1 MSANRLLAF
10 SSSRVGKGGYLETAL
25 PIVKEFLGDKVLNIA
40 FIPFAAVGN
49 DFDDYTSMVKKGLE
63 GLPHTID
70 TVTPGRANEVIEKAD
85 VIMVGGGNTFKLLH
99 DIYYLKL
106 LDIIRDKV
114 NNGAPYIGWS
124 AGSNILGPTIGTTND
139 MPVIEPKSFNALG
152 LLPFQINPHYTNVKP
167 DGHNGETRDQRL
179 EEFIMLN
186 PGLPIVGLPEGTA
199 LKLNNGLLSL
209 LGIIPAVLFQTGTN
223 EQPMIRREIA
233 ITEDI
238 SFLL

>member
-1 MSANRLLAF
+1 MSKNRLLAF
-10 SSSRVGKGGYLETAL
+10 SSSRVGNGAYLETAV
-25 PIVKEFLGDKVLNIA
+25 PIVKEFLGEKVLKIA

-49 DFDDYTSMVKKGLE
+49 DYDDYTAMVKKGLAV
-63 GLPHTID
+63 LPHSID
-70 TVTPGRANEVIEKAD
+70 TVTPGCANEVIEKAD

-106 LDIIRDKV
+106 LDVIRDKV
-114 NNGAPYIGWS
+114 NKGAPYIGWS

-167 DGHNGETRDQRL
+167 GGHNGETRDQRL

-199 LKLNNGLLSL
+199 LLLNNGLLSL
-209 LGIIPAVLFQTGTN
+209 LGSLPAVLFQTG
-223 EQPMIRREIA
+223 EDGQSIIRREI
-233 ITEDI
+233 ELVDDI